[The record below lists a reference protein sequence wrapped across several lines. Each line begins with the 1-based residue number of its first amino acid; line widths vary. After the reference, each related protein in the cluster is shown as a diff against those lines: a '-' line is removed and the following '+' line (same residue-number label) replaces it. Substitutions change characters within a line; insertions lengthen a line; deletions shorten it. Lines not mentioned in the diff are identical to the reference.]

1 MKFKLRDSLL
11 AGFGFGTTSGV
22 ITTLGIITGIY
33 ASSGSKISILTAIV
47 TVSIADAFSDAL
59 GEHISEEYKR
69 HTTEED
75 VRNVTLSTFLSKL
88 LVGMSFTLPFLFIP
102 IYYAIITS
110 ILYGAV
116 VLSALSIRVAKNS
129 SRSKIAVIAEHLAVA
144 SLVVLIT
151 FFVGKIVESLLA
163 KFVI

>member
-22 ITTLGIITGIY
+22 ITTLGVITGIY
-33 ASSGSKISILTAIV
+33 ASSGSKMGVLTAII

-69 HTTEED
+69 HTTEQD
-75 VRNVTLSTFLSKL
+75 VRNITFSTFLSKL
-88 LVGMSFTLPFLFIP
+88 LVGISFTIPFLFFP
-102 IYYAIITS
+102 INHAVIIS

-116 VLSALSIRVAKNS
+116 VLSALSVRVAKNS
-129 SRSKIAVIAEHLAVA
+129 SRSNLGVIAEHIAVA
-144 SLVVLIT
+144 SLVVFIT

-163 KFVI
+163 KFGI